1 MKEFYN
7 LLPFDFGIKITFFDG
22 EEEKELDTIY
32 SYERYKGLDL
42 KTIRYLFLIDLANK
56 GINIQDIQLSGL
68 KLYAVIRGLV
78 PSNGIK
84 TNYELTN
91 THDLDIDDRSIDLA
105 FAKSL
110 LDYPI
115 DDGQKQMFAL
125 DFLQRYAIYYDGV
138 KEFVEKGKQ
147 DLDKM
152 DSILDTNSQV
162 TSRKR

>member
-7 LLPFDFGIKITFFDG
+7 LLNIDFGIKVTFFDG
-22 EEEKELDTIY
+22 EEEKELDTIH

-42 KTIRYLFLIDLANK
+42 KTIRYLFLTDLANK

-68 KLYAVIRGLV
+68 KLFAVIRGLV
-78 PSNGIK
+78 PSKGIK

-91 THDLDIDDRSIDLA
+91 IHNLDIDDRSIDYA

-115 DDGQKQMFAL
+115 DDDQKQIFAL
-125 DFLQRYAIYYDGV
+125 DFLQRYAFYYDGV

-147 DLDKM
+147 DLEKM
-152 DSILDTNSQV
+152 DSVLGTNSQG
-162 TSRKR
+162 TSIKK